1 MAKKKFK
8 AFSERQ
14 SGILC
19 HPTSLPSADF
29 GPDAYHFINF
39 LAMSGFTL
47 WQVLP
52 LNPVDEAGSPYTTP
66 CSFAID
72 TKFVSPFLLTQWN
85 WLPEGM
91 SRLSGDMLSVSR
103 EYFTS
108 NASATDKRRY
118 EKFCQSEAYWLD
130 DYALYESLK
139 SAQQQAAWFQW
150 PKALRDRNEK
160 SLQLAINQHAEAI
173 EIVKYAQFVVDRQ
186 WQVLRE
192 YAAEKGVHIFG
203 DLPIFVSHDS
213 MDVWTNREAF
223 YLLKNGQ
230 AKLVAGVPPDYFS
243 KTGQRW
249 GNPLY
254 NWSVMQ
260 KNDFAWWRQRMQ
272 RQLSLYD
279 IIRIDHFR
287 GLEAYWEIKATEK
300 TAEKGKW
307 VKAPGEALFKSFLK
321 HLGHLPLVAEDL
333 GVITD
338 KVTKLRHQFNLPG
351 MKILQ
356 FGFEDGFNNAYL
368 PHQHEKDYVAYSGTH
383 DNDTSLGWY
392 QSLSSESRQRVID
405 YLACSEQDMP
415 MSLVRATIASVA
427 QTAIVPMQDLL
438 GLGSEARMNIPGVKD
453 GNWTW
458 RFSWQ
463 QVPENLS
470 RDLLKMNELYGRKVI
485 SRIS

>member
-8 AFSERQ
+8 AFAQRQ

-19 HPTSLPSADF
+19 HPTSLPSGDF

-39 LAMSGFTL
+39 LAMSGFSL

-66 CSFAID
+66 CSFALD
-72 TKFVSPFLLTQWN
+72 TTFISQFLLTQWN
-85 WLPEGM
+85 WLPEGV
-91 SRLSGDMLSVSR
+91 SRLSNDILDISR
-103 EYFTS
+103 QHFAN
-108 NASATDKRRY
+108 NASAADKRRY
-118 EKFCQSEAYWLD
+118 KKFCQSQSAWLD
-130 DYALYESLK
+130 DYALYESIK
-139 SAQQQAAWFQW
+139 SAQQQKAWFQW
-150 PKALRDRNEK
+150 PTGLRDRSEK
-160 SLQLAINQHAEAI
+160 VLQLAKKDYAEEI
-173 EIVKYAQFVVDRQ
+173 ETFKYSQFVVDRQ

-192 YAAEKGVHIFG
+192 YALEKNVHVFG

-213 MDVWTNREAF
+213 VDVWTNRDAF
-223 YLLKNGQ
+223 HLLKNGQ

-254 NWSVMQ
+254 NWLVMQ

-287 GLEAYWEIKATEK
+287 GLEAYWEIKASQK

-321 HLGHLPLVAEDL
+321 HLGELPLVAEDL

-356 FGFEDGFNNAYL
+356 FGFEDDFNNAYL
-368 PHQHEKDYVAYSGTH
+368 PHQHEQDYVAYSGTH

-392 QSLSSESRQRVID
+392 QGLSPEIRQRVND
-405 YLACSEQDMP
+405 YLACEEHDMP

-427 QTAIVPMQDLL
+427 QTAIVPMQDIL
-438 GLGSEARMNIPGVKD
+438 GLGSEARMNVPGVKD

-458 RFSWQ
+458 RFNWD

-470 RDLLKMNELYGRKVI
+470 RDLLKMNGLYGRVLK
-485 SRIS
+485 

>member
-1 MAKKKFK
+1 MTVKKKLK
-8 AFSERQ
+8 AFAERR

-19 HPTSLPSADF
+19 HPTSLPSGDF
-29 GPDAYHFINF
+29 GPEAYHFVDF
-39 LAMSGFTL
+39 LAVSGFTL

-52 LNPVDEAGSPYTTP
+52 LNPVDDAGSPYTTSS
-66 CSFAID
+66 SFALD
-72 TKFVSPFLLTQWN
+72 TNFISTFVLKQWN
-85 WLPEGM
+85 WL
-91 SRLSGDMLSVSR
+91 SQDTSSLSDTKLAVAYQ
-103 EYFTS
+103 YFAS
-108 NASATDKRRY
+108 NASAADKRRY
-118 EKFCQSEAYWLD
+118 KKFCDTQADWLEN
-130 DYALYESLK
+130 YALFESIK
-139 SAQQQAAWFQW
+139 SAQKRAAWWQW
-150 PKALRDRNEK
+150 QNILRDRNEK
-160 SLQLAINQHAEAI
+160 ALQKIQQEHANEI
-173 EIVKYAQFVVDRQ
+173 EVIKFSQFVVDRQ

-192 YAAEKGVHIFG
+192 YAAKKGVYIFG

-213 MDVWTNREAF
+213 VDVWTNREAF
-223 YLLKNGQ
+223 HLLKNGQ

-254 NWSVMQ
+254 NWQAMQ
-260 KNDFAWWRQRMQ
+260 KDDFAWWRKRMQ
-272 RQLSLYD
+272 RQLELYD

-287 GLEAYWEIKATEK
+287 GLEAYWEIKASQK

-321 HLGHLPLVAEDL
+321 HFGQLPLVAEDL

-351 MKILQ
+351 MKIVQ
-356 FGFEDGFNNAYL
+356 FGFEDDFNNAYL

-383 DNDTSLGWY
+383 DNDTTLGWY
-392 QSLSSESRQRVID
+392 RGLSDESKQRVND
-405 YLACSEQDMP
+405 YLACNEQDMP
-415 MSLVRATIASVA
+415 MPIIRATLASVA

-438 GLGSEARMNIPGVKD
+438 ALGSDARMNVPGVKD

-458 RFSWQ
+458 QFNWS

-470 RDLLKMNELYGRKVI
+470 RDLLKMNELYGRYTKP
-485 SRIS
+485 